1 MKINI
6 VVYQSGSHDN
16 LPIRTS
22 LGIERPQD
30 LEAEKNRYR
39 LPAVFLVDAIHL
51 AKFREMTDVVID
63 KEKKN
68 RHKGLANYLTNL
80 KGEKI
85 PLIEA
90 VYTKSGRLEQGL
102 QKLLERAVNLG
113 ERKLYIVGV
122 ARQLF
127 DDIWKQIGDRA
138 GETWNRQDAAMKDP
152 SQQTKRKRSNAWL
165 LNELGQGSRVTDEL
179 RTRYLGD
186 SEDADVVRQM
196 VMLASDT
203 LDPVL
208 ILGGTGTGK
217 EIVAR
222 QIHQNCRSIDGPF
235 IPVNCG
241 AIPDNLLE
249 SELFGYKK
257 GAFTNAD
264 TDKDGLWVAA
274 DCGTLFLDEIG
285 DLSLASQVK
294 ILRALTDG
302 SIRPLGATEETEVKA
317 RIIAATNRD
326 LFAMVQS
333 GEFREDLYYRLRSF
347 FIRTPSLGNN
357 KDDIPP
363 IAQTLWSRITQ
374 GKSEPL
380 PSDILAELKNQPWRG
395 NVRELKMVLT
405 VLNNLFAG
413 RKLGLEH
420 LKGVFNLEGRADRS
434 DEVPITEKDLILEKA
449 KCLRHLRRAHE
460 IVHACQVAVQDFI
473 KIKVSDKQK
482 FDTSRRSLKFSY
494 HELLRFTDFGPAFFP
509 SEETF
514 VAVGN
519 IKDKMTWLTTR
530 LKTNPRAVKEFW
542 ELDLG
547 VAFKDVQT
555 VLFKGIE
562 KLISE
567 S

>member
-1 MKINI
+1 MKINF
-6 VVYQSGSHDN
+6 VVYQSGSHDSF
-16 LPIRTS
+16 PIRTS

-39 LPAVFLVDAIHL
+39 LPAVFLVDVIHL

-68 RHKGLANYLTNL
+68 IHKGLANYLTNL
-80 KGEKI
+80 RGEKI

-90 VYTKSGRLEQGL
+90 VYTKSGRLEQGV

-122 ARQLF
+122 TRQLF

-138 GETWNRQDAAMKDP
+138 GKTWNRQGAAMKDLSP
-152 SQQTKRKRSNAWL
+152 QTKRKRSNSWL

-179 RTRYLGD
+179 RARYLGD

-196 VMLASDT
+196 VMLASDNR
-203 LDPVL
+203 DPVL

-222 QIHQNCRSIDGPF
+222 QIHQNCGSIDGPF

-264 TDKDGLWVAA
+264 TDKDGLWVMA

-302 SIRPLGATEETEVKA
+302 SIRALGATDETEVNA

-326 LFAMVQS
+326 LFGMAQS

-347 FIRTPSLGNN
+347 CIRTPSLGDN

-380 PSDILAELKNQPWRG
+380 PPDILAGLKNQPWRG

-420 LKGVFNLEGRADRS
+420 LKGVFNIEGRADRL

-473 KIKVSDKQK
+473 KIKASDKQK
-482 FDTSRRSLKFSY
+482 FDTTRRSLKFSY

-514 VAVGN
+514 VAVGK

-530 LKTNPRAVKEFW
+530 LKKNPREVKEFW
-542 ELDLG
+542 DVDLAT
-547 VAFKDVQT
+547 AFKDVQT

-562 KLISE
+562 KLLSE